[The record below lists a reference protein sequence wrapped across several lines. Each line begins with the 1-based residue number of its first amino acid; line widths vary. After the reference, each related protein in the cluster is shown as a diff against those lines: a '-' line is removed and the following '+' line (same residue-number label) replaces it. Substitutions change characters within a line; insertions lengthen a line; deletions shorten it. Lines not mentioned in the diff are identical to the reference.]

1 MEETGPLRPPGPPAS
16 LVELDARCI
25 AIAGRTVGEVA
36 RMYGYRVP
44 RTLQTNKGF
53 IGQIAEIALGASA
66 GTDPEPDF
74 PSLGIELKTLPVRE
88 GGRTLEATY
97 ICTARLTGTESLDF
111 AESYVM
117 KKLAR
122 VLFLPVMDD
131 GHTPLTER
139 RFGMSFLWSPD
150 PDEMGVLR
158 EDFVRLQARVRMG
171 ESDDITTRDG
181 VALHLRPKAMNR
193 HDLTTGVSDE
203 GWVVALRPKAWYL
216 RPDFTAGLVARHFG
230 LR

>member
-1 MEETGPLRPPGPPAS
+1 MSNTGPLPPPRPPAS
-16 LVELDARCI
+16 LDELDERCVG
-25 AIAGRTVGEVA
+25 IAGRTIGEVA
-36 RMYGYRVP
+36 RRYGYRVP

-53 IGQIAEIALGASA
+53 IGQMAEIALGASA
-66 GTDPEPDF
+66 GSDPEPDF

-88 GGRTLEATY
+88 GGRPVEATY
-97 ICTARLTGTESLDF
+97 ICTARLTGIESLDF

-131 GHTPLTER
+131 GQTPLSER

-150 PDEMGVLR
+150 PDELAVLR
-158 EDFVRLQARVRMG
+158 EDFATLQARVRMG
-171 ESDDITTRDG
+171 ESDDITAKDG
-181 VALHLRPKAMNR
+181 AALHLRPKAVNR

-203 GWVVALRPKAWYL
+203 GWVVAIRPKAWYL
-216 RPDFTAGLVARHFG
+216 RRSFTGRIVSRHFG
-230 LR
+230 LS